1 MFSFLADFAVVPRCW
16 DRPGIFPASRLPP
29 TIPGILFQPE
39 PIFGQTFIFFTSDFV
54 LLQTLCFI
62 SCIQPQTI
70 PNQGISL
77 QQGKQFLANLQYCQ
91 KLCSSMASVTVSFFA
106 PSSSIG
112 LWFIPWWSRI
122 VNGFQRFWLVAF
134 GRWLIWWE
142 FWLYLRIPARWV
154 VAGWCRIGA
163 SSFLSSAIRWLDRRK
178 LGSNWDNWTQSDWSG
193 DRSPSVSW
201 HLITQP
207 TTTLLL
213 RGFIFSTLLFV

>member
-1 MFSFLADFAVVPRCW
+1 MFHFLF
-16 DRPGIFPASRLPP
+16 
-29 TIPGILFQPE
+29 
-39 PIFGQTFIFFTSDFV
+39 
-54 LLQTLCFI
+54 

-91 KLCSSMASVTVSFFA
+91 KICSSMASVSLLASVSFFA

-154 VAGWCRIGA
+154 VARWCRIGA